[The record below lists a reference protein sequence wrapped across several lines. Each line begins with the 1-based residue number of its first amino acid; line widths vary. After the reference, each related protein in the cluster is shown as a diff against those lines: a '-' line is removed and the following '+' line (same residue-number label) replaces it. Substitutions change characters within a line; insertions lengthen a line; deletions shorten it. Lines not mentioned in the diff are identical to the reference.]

1 MTRLL
6 PLAAL
11 LLPIL
16 VATGGPAAAETFE
29 VQMLNKGAEGA
40 MVFEPAFVKAAP
52 GDVIR
57 FVPTDR
63 SHNAASIDGMLPE
76 GVAPFRSRMNETF
89 ELTVEEEGLYGVKCQ
104 PHFGMGMV
112 ALIQVGAPANLE
124 AVEAVK
130 LKGKA
135 AARLE
140 PLLARVD

>member
-16 VATGGPAAAETFE
+16 AAASGQATAETFE

-40 MVFEPAFVKAAP
+40 MVFEPAYVKAAP
-52 GDVIR
+52 GDVIH

-76 GVAPFRSRMNETF
+76 GVEPFRSKMNKEF

-112 ALIQVGAPANLE
+112 ALIQVGAPVNRE

-130 LKGKA
+130 LRGKA
-135 AARLE
+135 AARFE